1 MHQATTG
8 RFDIVEGMNYY
19 QFFKQNAQ
27 FLLFGLFFTF
37 FSGFGQTFFISLF
50 SEEIRTTFAL
60 SHGSFGLIYSL
71 ATLSSAATLIFVGR
85 YLDRTQ
91 LITYTVGVCIGFI
104 IASSLFALSP
114 TVLWLGVGIYGLRLS
129 CQGLMTHT
137 SMTSMARYFDAQR
150 GKASSIATM
159 GFPLSEA
166 IFPVLGVAAMH
177 AVGWRNTWL
186 VVSSLGLLVV
196 LPTMIG
202 LLRGHQQRHTSWLLD
217 MKRATSS
224 AAVPLKSWRMKEV
237 LKDVRFYL
245 VAPAVLTPA
254 FVNTGI
260 FFHQVALVEAK
271 GWSLTWYATSFT
283 GYAAATVV
291 AAVIVGWLIDR
302 WNAIQLLPFYL
313 LPIGFGLIALAFLD
327 SPWVALLYMVLAGF
341 TGGSASVLT
350 NAMWAELY
358 GVASLGTIR
367 SVASAMMVFSS
378 ALSPVLLGIMLDLD
392 FPMSILILL
401 CLVITVIAVV
411 PLFYMVRLQQREV
424 MVAR

>member
-1 MHQATTG
+1 
-8 RFDIVEGMNYY
+8 MNYY

-50 SEEIRTTFAL
+50 SEEIRNSFEL

-85 YLDRTQ
+85 YLDRTK
-91 LITYTVGVCIGFI
+91 LINYTIWVCVGFI
-104 IASSLFALSP
+104 VASSVFAFAP
-114 TVLWLGVGIYGLRLS
+114 AVLWLGIGIYGLRLS

-166 IFPVLGVAAMH
+166 IFPVLGVATMQ

-186 VVSSLGLLVV
+186 VVSVLGLLVV

-202 LLRGHQQRHTSWLLD
+202 LLRGHQQRHTSWLQN
-217 MKRATSS
+217 MKRVASTT
-224 AAVPLKSWRMKEV
+224 VPLKNWRMKEV

-271 GWSLTWYATSFT
+271 GWSLTWYATCFT

-313 LPIGFGLIALAFLD
+313 LPIGVGLITLALLD
-327 SPWVALLYMVLAGF
+327 SPWIALLYMVLAGF

-378 ALSPVLLGIMLDLD
+378 ALSPVLLGIMLDAG
-392 FPMSILILL
+392 FPMSVPILL
-401 CLVITVIAVV
+401 CLAFAVAAVV
-411 PLFYMVRLQQREV
+411 PLIFLVRLQQRE
-424 MVAR
+424 

>member
-1 MHQATTG
+1 
-8 RFDIVEGMNYY
+8 MNYY

-50 SEEIRTTFAL
+50 SEEIRSSFNL

-71 ATLSSAATLIFVGR
+71 ATLSSAVTLIAVGR
-85 YLDRTQ
+85 YLDRTK
-91 LITYTVGVCIGFI
+91 LVTYTIWVCVGFI

-114 TVLWLGVGIYGLRLS
+114 NVLLLGVGIYGLRLS

-137 SMTSMARYFDAQR
+137 SMTSMARYFDVQR

-177 AVGWRNTWL
+177 ALGWRSTWL
-186 VVSSLGLLVV
+186 VVSALGLLIV
-196 LPTMIG
+196 LPTMVG
-202 LLRGHQQRHTSWLLD
+202 LLRGHQQRHESWLVE
-217 MKRATSS
+217 MKETANDT
-224 AAVPLKSWRMKEV
+224 VQLKRWRMKDV
-237 LKDVRFYL
+237 LRDLRFYL

-271 GWSLTWYATSFT
+271 GWNLAWYATSFT

-291 AAVIVGWLIDR
+291 AAIIVGWLIDR

-313 LPIGFGLIALAFLD
+313 LPIGAGLIALAFLD
-327 SPWVALLYMVLAGF
+327 SLWVALLYMVLAGF
-341 TGGSASVLT
+341 TAGGASVLT

-378 ALSPVLLGIMLDLD
+378 ALSPVILGIMLDLN
-392 FPMSILILL
+392 FSMAMLILL
-401 CLVITVIAVV
+401 CLAITVVAIV
-411 PLFYMVRLQQREV
+411 PLILLVRLRQREV
-424 MVAR
+424 AVLS

>member
-1 MHQATTG
+1 
-8 RFDIVEGMNYY
+8 MNYY
-19 QFFKQNAQ
+19 QFFKQNTQ

-50 SEEIRTTFAL
+50 SEEIRSSFDL
-60 SHGSFGLIYSL
+60 SHGSFGLVYSL
-71 ATLSSAATLIFVGR
+71 ATICSAATLIAVGR
-85 YLDRTQ
+85 YLDRTR
-91 LITYTVGVCIGFI
+91 LVTYTIWVCVGFI
-104 IASSLFALSP
+104 AASSLFALSP
-114 TVLWLGVGIYGLRLS
+114 NIFLLGIGIYGLRLS

-166 IFPVLGVAAMH
+166 VFPVLGVAAMH
-177 AVGWRNTWL
+177 ALGWRNTWL
-186 VVSSLGLLVV
+186 AVSALGLLVV
-196 LPTMIG
+196 LPTMVG
-202 LLRGHQQRHTSWLLD
+202 LLRGHQQRHESWLDGMREAANDTVQL
-217 MKRATSS
+217 KR
-224 AAVPLKSWRMKEV
+224 WRMKDV
-237 LKDVRFYL
+237 LRDVRFYL

-271 GWSLTWYATSFT
+271 GWNLAWYATSFT

-291 AAVIVGWLIDR
+291 AAIIVGWLIDR

-313 LPIGFGLIALAFLD
+313 LPIGVGLLALAFLD
-327 SPWVALLYMVLAGF
+327 SSWIALLYMVLAGI
-341 TGGSASVLT
+341 TAGSASVLT

-378 ALSPVLLGIMLDLD
+378 ALSPVILGVMLDLD
-392 FPMSILILL
+392 FSMSVLILL
-401 CLVITVIAVV
+401 CLVIALVAII
-411 PLFYMVRLQQREV
+411 PLVFLVRFQQREV
-424 MVAR
+424 AVPG

>member
-1 MHQATTG
+1 
-8 RFDIVEGMNYY
+8 MNYY
-19 QFFKQNAQ
+19 QFFNQNAQ

-50 SEEIRTTFAL
+50 SEEIRTSFAL

-71 ATLSSAATLIFVGR
+71 ATLNSAATLVFVGR
-85 YLDRTQ
+85 YLDRTT
-91 LITYTVGVCIGFI
+91 LITYTIWVCIGFI
-104 IASSLFALSP
+104 VASALFALSP
-114 TVLWLGVGIYGLRLS
+114 NVIWLGIGIYGLRLS
-129 CQGLMTHT
+129 CQGLMSHT

-166 IFPVLGVAAMH
+166 IFPILGVAAMH
-177 AVGWRNTWL
+177 ALGWRNTWL
-186 VVSSLGLLVV
+186 IVSALGLVVV

-202 LLRGHQQRHTSWLLD
+202 LLRGHKQRHSAWLLD
-217 MKRATSS
+217 MKKAT
-224 AAVPLKSWRMKEV
+224 ANATVPLKSWRLKDV

-260 FFHQVALVEAK
+260 FFHQVALVETK
-271 GWSLTWYATSFT
+271 GWSLAWYATSFT
-283 GYAAATVV
+283 GYAGATVV
-291 AAVIVGWLIDR
+291 AAVVVGWLIDR

-313 LPIGFGLIALAFLD
+313 LPIGVGLLALALLD
-327 SPWVALLYMVLAGF
+327 SPGVALFYMVLAGF

-378 ALSPVLLGIMLDLD
+378 ALSPVLLGIMLDLG
-392 FPMSILILL
+392 FSISVLILL
-401 CLVITVIAVV
+401 CLAVTVVAVI
-411 PLFYMVRLQQREV
+411 PLIFLVRLQHREV
-424 MVAR
+424 VASR